1 MTCWQGYLYPR
12 GLQIPGTLWPR
23 NAEFSLIIQTHSSK
37 HRQLRGRSLGDT
49 DKLHCFQL
57 CVFQSLKLNQKS
69 VFPKFAKFPF
79 NEEVDMSLVEKV
91 VLRRQHQIF
100 PISISWKP
108 LYLYLL
114 NNKKILYVLL
124 FRTILQIALTK
135 G

>member
-23 NAEFSLIIQTHSSK
+23 NAEFSLIIQTHSSE
-37 HRQLRGRSLGDT
+37 HRQLRGRSLGDE
-49 DKLHCFQL
+49 DKLRCLQL
-57 CVFQSLKLNQKS
+57 HIFQSPKLNQKS
-69 VFPKFAKFPF
+69 VFPKFAKFSL

-100 PISISWKP
+100 PISIRWKP
-108 LYLYLL
+108 LSLYLL
-114 NNKKILYVLL
+114 NNQKKVHFLL
-124 FRTILQIALTK
+124 FKTIFQISLIK